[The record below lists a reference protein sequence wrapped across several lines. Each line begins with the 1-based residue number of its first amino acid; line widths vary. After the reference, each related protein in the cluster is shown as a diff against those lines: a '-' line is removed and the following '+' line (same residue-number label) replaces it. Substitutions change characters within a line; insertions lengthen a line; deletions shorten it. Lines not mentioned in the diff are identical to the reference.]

1 MSFILKKLTD
11 IDKNSRF
18 YKFNICNPKCE
29 ICYMFYNKNKYKI
42 LYIGATTQSGTKKI
56 NYLKN
61 HHNMGKLEL
70 NFLINIEVYIYLKYS
85 ENYLIKFLKPEY
97 NKTGGSLLTNCRND
111 INIFEIIYKN
121 NQKFRIFDNL
131 NLYKL
136 DLFDSIKKQ
145 DCYLL
150 KIWGFT
156 SKNNIGINF
165 GFNHINEYDYN
176 CYRKLKDRFE
186 SNKLLYIFGNKY
198 KNDKK
203 IILLLNKINNIKN
216 SIGNILPNHDII
228 ISKRLLSIIS
238 YCDNIYFKE
247 CMYIILNSYLE
258 FLEENIKKNNFKCRC
273 GKIYKTLN
281 GLCKHLHS
289 KKCFIASGDHEMFF
303 SHTTYVIICNIILD
317 KLIIKKYLSK
327 NFRKDPQI
335 WSAYRENILC
345 TKEYEKFVRSKE
357 WIDKVTDNKYKRK
370 FILIKKLI

>member
-1 MSFILKKLTD
+1 MTYILKNLTD

-85 ENYLIKFLKPEY
+85 ENFLIKFLRPIR
-97 NKTGGSLLTNCRND
+97 NKTSGSLLINCRND
-111 INIFEIIYKN
+111 INILEIIYKN
-121 NQKFRIFDNL
+121 DQKFKIFDNL

-136 DLFDSIKKQ
+136 DLFDNIKKQ

-156 SKNNIGINF
+156 NKNNIGINF
-165 GFNHINEYDYN
+165 GINYIYEYDYN
-176 CYRKLKDRFE
+176 FYRNLNEGFE
-186 SNKLLYIFGNKY
+186 NNKLLYIFGNKY

-228 ISKRLLSIIS
+228 ISKKLLSIIK
-238 YCDNIYFKE
+238 YCHNIYFKE
-247 CMYIILNSYLE
+247 CMYIILNSYLD
-258 FLEENIKKNNFKCRC
+258 FFQKNIKKNTFNCGC

-281 GLCKHLHS
+281 GLCKHLGSTKHN
-289 KKCFIASGDHEMFF
+289 IGPQQLFF
-303 SHTTYVIICNIILD
+303 DYQTNVITCNNILYE
-317 KLIIKKYLSK
+317 LIIKKYLSK
-327 NFRKDPQI
+327 NFKKDYDI
-335 WSAYRENILC
+335 WSAYRENIFS
-345 TKEYEKFVRSKE
+345 TTQDYEAYNRLKILS
-357 WIDKVTDNKYKRK
+357 DKVCNNNYERK
-370 FILIKKLI
+370 FIHIKNLL